1 MIKKTLYFG
10 NPVYLS
16 LKNAQLMIKLPEVVR
31 NDTLPESFKRTSEVT
46 KPIEDIG
53 VVVLDHKQITI
64 SSGVLEALLEN
75 NCAVITCNSKS
86 MPVGLMLP
94 LYGNTT
100 QNERFRQQ
108 LDASLP
114 LKKQLWQ
121 QTIKTKIENQ
131 AAVLKE
137 CSGAEVKC
145 MYAWASDVK
154 SGDIVIATGA
164 VRMEGTSKEYA
175 PIEYPAVAA
184 YYWKNLFWIEGFT
197 RDREGIPPNNL
208 LNYGYAILRAVVA
221 RSLVA
226 SGLLPTLRIHHHN
239 RYNAYCLAD
248 DIMEPYRPYVDQL
261 VCGIIKQGVDYAEL
275 TRELKAQL
283 LTIPVLETYMSG
295 KRSPLMVAVGQTTA
309 SLYKCFSGELRRISY
324 PEM

>member
-1 MIKKTLYFG
+1 MIKKTPYFG

-16 LKNAQLMIKLPEVVR
+16 LKNAQLVIKLPEVVR
-31 NDTLPESFKRTSEVT
+31 NDTLPESFKRNSEVT

-53 VVVLDHKQITI
+53 VMVLDHKQITI
-64 SSGVLEALLEN
+64 TSGVLEALLEN
-75 NCAVITCNSKS
+75 NSAVITCDSKS

-114 LKKQLWQ
+114 LMKQLWQ
-121 QTIKTKIENQ
+121 QTIKAKIENQ

-137 CSGAEVKC
+137 YSDTEVKC
-145 MYAWASDVK
+145 MHVWAADVK
-154 SGDIVIATGA
+154 SGDSNNLEARA
-164 VRMEGTSKEYA
+164 
-175 PIEYPAVAA
+175 AA
-184 YYWKNLFWIEGFT
+184 YYWKNLFRIEGFT

-226 SGLLPTLRIHHHN
+226 SGLLPTFGIHHHN

-248 DIMEPYRPYVDQL
+248 DIMEPYRPYVDRL
-261 VCGIIKQGVDYAEL
+261 VCNIIKQGVDYAEL
-275 TRELKAQL
+275 TKDLKVRL
-283 LTIPVLETYMSG
+283 LSIPTLETNIGG